1 MTINCFAQ
9 EISVTQRSKL
19 YSTKI
24 FLTKIM
30 FDEKKQCLIGR
41 YECAIMKSK
50 YINEVNIQAVLKT
63 CHKRREQNLLSVY
76 LTKGR

>member
-1 MTINCFAQ
+1 
-9 EISVTQRSKL
+9 
-19 YSTKI
+19 
-24 FLTKIM
+24 M